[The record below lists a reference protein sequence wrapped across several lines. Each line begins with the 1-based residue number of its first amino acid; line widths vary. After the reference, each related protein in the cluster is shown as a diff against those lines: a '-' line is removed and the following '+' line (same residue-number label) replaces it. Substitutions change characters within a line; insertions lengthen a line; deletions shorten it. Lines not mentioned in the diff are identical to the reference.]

1 MIMMNSEEQKI
12 DLNIGDISIN
22 IDPTLIKTFV
32 NLNSSINKEEVYT
45 LIELKKENIFICLL
59 R

>member
-12 DLNIGDISIN
+12 DLNIGDLSIN

-32 NLNSSINKEEVYT
+32 NLNSSINKEEV
-45 LIELKKENIFICLL
+45 
-59 R
+59 